1 MRLRSKAHWL
11 LGDWGAVVRDPI
23 DILRLTFLGG
33 AIVLLA
39 AGNGDGAVRMFITF
53 VALVGARFLE
63 LPRLFD
69 LGLVFGMALQG
80 WGNAV
85 GLFTSIS
92 WWDSLV
98 HFALPFWVAPLFYI
112 LLIRLD
118 LVPDL
123 SDDTHRRHHHGIVLV
138 TFALGLAFGAI
149 YEIYE
154 WFADYVLGA
163 NLYVGYTD
171 TIKDLTED
179 AVGSIAG
186 GLLLL
191 LWATRG
197 WGTVRRVP
205 ARFIPDEGSP
215 APRHLERV
223 RT

>member
-1 MRLRSKAHWL
+1 MSAEYEFPRFEQHRRLL
-11 LGDWGAVVRDPI
+11 LGDWGPIVRDPI
-23 DILRLTFLGG
+23 DVLRLTFLAG

-39 AGNGDGAVRMFITF
+39 AGRADGAVRMFVTF
-53 VALVGARFLE
+53 LALVGARLLD

-69 LGLVFGMALQG
+69 LGLVVGMALQG

-85 GLFTSIS
+85 GLFDSIR

-98 HFALPFWVAPLFYI
+98 HLVLPFWVAPLFYI
-112 LLIRLD
+112 LLIRLE

-123 SDDTHRRHHHGIVLV
+123 SDETHRRHHQGIVIV

-154 WFADYVLGA
+154 WFADHLLGA

-179 AVGSIAG
+179 GIGSLAG
-186 GLLLL
+186 GMLLL

-205 ARFIPDEGSP
+205 ARLIERAGSP
-215 APRHLERV
+215 D
-223 RT
+223 